1 VNHDTKIL
9 RCKLPSDEHSMG
21 MTVSSAVLVKGKPDA
36 EGKAPFRPYTPIS
49 TDDQK
54 GYFELL
60 VKGYPQGV
68 VSKHLCSLKVGD
80 TVQVKGPLPKLS
92 YEANM
97 KKHVGMVAGGSGITP
112 MLQVL
117 KEALKN
123 PADETTFTL
132 IFGNQTPADILLRE
146 ELKTLEATSQGRLQV
161 FFLVDKNPSDDQGI
175 YDVGYF
181 NADLAKYTLPP
192 ASADTLVYVC
202 GPPGMMKAVSGP
214 KLFIKGKPPAQGE
227 VGGVL
232 KELGYSADMV
242 YKF

>member
-1 VNHDTKIL
+1 
-9 RCKLPSDEHSMG
+9 
-21 MTVSSAVLVKGKPDA
+21 
-36 EGKAPFRPYTPIS
+36 
-49 TDDQK
+49 
-54 GYFELL
+54 
-60 VKGYPQGV
+60 
-68 VSKHLCSLKVGD
+68 
-80 TVQVKGPLPKLS
+80 
-92 YEANM
+92 
-97 KKHVGMVAGGSGITP
+97 MVAGGSGITP